1 MKSRRAMHPNAER
14 RQPETCRAAGAAH
27 DQVNENKTSVQT
39 QPSLL
44 ALRRW
49 GRFAGETSIWAQKI
63 PY

>member
-1 MKSRRAMHPNAER
+1 MHPNAER
-14 RQPETCRAAGAAH
+14 WQPETCRAAGAAH

-49 GRFAGETSIWAQKI
+49 GRFAGETSISA
-63 PY
+63 

>member
-1 MKSRRAMHPNAER
+1 MHPNAER
-14 RQPETCRAAGAAH
+14 WQPETCRAAGAAH

-49 GRFAGETSIWAQKI
+49 GRFAGDVDFGLKNSILMTKSI
-63 PY
+63 Y